1 MERTDVLK
9 ELQLGSGIAE
19 YDDNLI
25 GYFIDTVYVN
35 DFVNNK
41 YDIILGEK
49 GSGKSAM
56 MIGVAKNPTKYR
68 QLDNVQLVVASNL
81 VGDPDF
87 KRAFAGIDDDISE
100 AELIDAWKIYIFN
113 LLWKQYQVVFSDK
126 SELKKYLES
135 KKIIENEGGFFSK
148 LIHSINRAKVN
159 KLTVYNKVQVD
170 GTNEMGGTVDFD
182 TDSVVIKNEQIDFNY
197 IFSELDN
204 ALNENESNIWILL
217 DRLDD
222 AFPDRTQKSIEIL
235 KALFCAYKDVGVYKR
250 LKVKIFIREDIFF
263 DITKKGFT
271 SLTHIAAKTMQ
282 PIKWDREKIID
293 MFISR
298 LTYNEC
304 FRKYLDEHNISYEN
318 VDSEG
323 KTVILNCVLKKQV
336 DVGKNNPDTVGWIIN
351 HIKDGRGRY
360 TPRDFILLIDKA
372 RAYQIDEGE
381 KRREGNYLIGSAA
394 IRKAYNE
401 ISELKL
407 STQLYAEYPEYR
419 LWIEKFENG
428 KSIHNEESI
437 KKVLGSQW
445 KSRVNKLVF
454 VGFLEEIKGGWNIP
468 FIYRPVLKIVQG
480 KAYK

>member
-1 MERTDVLK
+1 M
-9 ELQLGSGIAE
+9 
-19 YDDNLI
+19 
-25 GYFIDTVYVN
+25 
-35 DFVNNK
+35 
-41 YDIILGEK
+41 
-49 GSGKSAM
+49 
-56 MIGVAKNPTKYR
+56 
-68 QLDNVQLVVASNL
+68 QLVVASNL

-113 LLWKQYQVVFSDK
+113 LLWKQYQVVFNDK

-135 KKIIENEGGFFSK
+135 KKIIENEGGFFLK
-148 LIHSINRAKVN
+148 LIHSINRARVN
-159 KLTVYNKVQVD
+159 KLTVYNKMQVD

-204 ALNENESNIWILL
+204 ALNENESNIWVLL

-235 KALFCAYKDVGVYKR
+235 KSLFCAYKDVDVYKR

-318 VDSEG
+318 IDSEG
-323 KTVILNCVLKKQV
+323 KTVLLDCVLKKQV

-381 KRREGNYLIGSAA
+381 KGE
-394 IRKAYNE
+394 
-401 ISELKL
+401 
-407 STQLYAEYPEYR
+407 
-419 LWIEKFENG
+419 
-428 KSIHNEESI
+428 
-437 KKVLGSQW
+437 
-445 KSRVNKLVF
+445 RV
-454 VGFLEEIKGGWNIP
+454 II
-468 FIYRPVLKIVQG
+468 
-480 KAYK
+480 